1 MEPEKETETVAP
13 SEQNLSPRPST
24 KPSMT
29 NRQPKM
35 KRKKTDLEELK
46 KEVVMVRMP
55 KANCP

>member
-1 MEPEKETETVAP
+1 MKPGEEKALEAP
-13 SEQNLSPRPST
+13 SEQNRKQRPST
-24 KPSMT
+24 RSSTT

-35 KRKKTDLEELK
+35 KRKKKDLEELK